1 MNVLTQSTVKTTTFH
16 TIELDSDEV
25 NSALSNYG
33 DLAAATRAGLFSPA
47 SATAEDIVAI
57 EFRSDGTAAIVV
69 AAVRIVLSG
78 SNNSAS

>member
-16 TIELDSDEV
+16 TIELNSDEV
-25 NSALSNYG
+25 NSALSNYP

-47 SATAEDIVAI
+47 SATVEDIVAV
-57 EFRSDGTAAIVV
+57 EFRSNGTAAIVV
-69 AAVRIVLSG
+69 VAVRIVLSG